1 MIPCQWKFVAEGKTP
16 DQNGI
21 KIIAENYSD
30 EIIILSLVKD
40 IPAVCFSDNVDKLQI
55 ITD

>member
-1 MIPCQWKFVAEGKTP
+1 MAEGKTP